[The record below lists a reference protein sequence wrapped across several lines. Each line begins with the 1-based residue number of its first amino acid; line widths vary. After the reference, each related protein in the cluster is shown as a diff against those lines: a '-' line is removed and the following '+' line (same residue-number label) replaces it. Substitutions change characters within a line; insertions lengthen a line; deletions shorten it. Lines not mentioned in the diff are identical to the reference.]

1 MFIRKANYALSTIL
15 APNGINDSLAI
26 LKNCIPNGIPTIVM
40 HQRQPNSR
48 FAIAISSPKKQTH
61 MMSTRNENVLPSYT
75 ISLPNGQ
82 NANSA
87 NLKHCTPIGIP
98 IIVMQNM
105 HPARHHASP
114 PSRPPNKNQSMFP
127 NVFICILSFSCA
139 SCEARR
145 RRNILFIHSDL
156 FLLTRLLRGAT
167 DVLFGNFNFCE
178 FLLTRLLRGATAT
191 YSIQCTAADKISLEA
206 DLSQKKQ
213 LALSPFSVIIIL
225 YFRRTFH
232 KFSSIYGSPGQFP
245 YRMITPSES

>member
-61 MMSTRNENVLPSYT
+61 MMSTRNENILPSYT

-127 NVFICILSFSCA
+127 NVFICILSLLLSAGCVRTQPSFKYLLPLCLKYVNMNSRRCLAA
-139 SCEARR
+139 SLFT
-145 RRNILFIHSDL
+145 ILGYLI
-156 FLLTRLLRGAT
+156 G
-167 DVLFGNFNFCE
+167 
-178 FLLTRLLRGATAT
+178 
-191 YSIQCTAADKISLEA
+191 
-206 DLSQKKQ
+206 
-213 LALSPFSVIIIL
+213 
-225 YFRRTFH
+225 
-232 KFSSIYGSPGQFP
+232 
-245 YRMITPSES
+245 

>member
-1 MFIRKANYALSTIL
+1 MFIRKASYALSTIL

-75 ISLPNGQ
+75 ISLANGQ

-114 PSRPPNKNQSMFP
+114 PSSPPYTKIIMFP
-127 NVFICILSFSCA
+127 NVFICILSFSCD
-139 SCEARR
+139 SCEAKPDCTK
-145 RRNILFIHSDL
+145 NDIFHHTV
-156 FLLTRLLRGAT
+156 LL
-167 DVLFGNFNFCE
+167 N
-178 FLLTRLLRGATAT
+178 
-191 YSIQCTAADKISLEA
+191 S
-206 DLSQKKQ
+206 
-213 LALSPFSVIIIL
+213 
-225 YFRRTFH
+225 
-232 KFSSIYGSPGQFP
+232 
-245 YRMITPSES
+245 

>member
-1 MFIRKANYALSTIL
+1 MGCTASTIL

-105 HPARHHASP
+105 HPVRHHASP

-139 SCEARR
+139 SCEAKPDRDSEGQMR
-145 RRNILFIHSDL
+145 SLNFYSHASCEA
-156 FLLTRLLRGAT
+156 RLP
-167 DVLFGNFNFCE
+167 
-178 FLLTRLLRGATAT
+178 
-191 YSIQCTAADKISLEA
+191 
-206 DLSQKKQ
+206 KK
-213 LALSPFSVIIIL
+213 A
-225 YFRRTFH
+225 
-232 KFSSIYGSPGQFP
+232 
-245 YRMITPSES
+245 

>member
-75 ISLPNGQ
+75 ISLANGQ

-139 SCEARR
+139 SCETK
-145 RRNILFIHSDL
+145 SDCTKNDI
-156 FLLTRLLRGAT
+156 FHHTVLL
-167 DVLFGNFNFCE
+167 N
-178 FLLTRLLRGATAT
+178 
-191 YSIQCTAADKISLEA
+191 S
-206 DLSQKKQ
+206 
-213 LALSPFSVIIIL
+213 
-225 YFRRTFH
+225 
-232 KFSSIYGSPGQFP
+232 
-245 YRMITPSES
+245 